1 MTYVC
6 IECGQESEYRDLLRS
21 KLKCTKCREKRSNIW
36 VKKRSENIIK
46 EVIAR

>member
-6 IECGQESEYRDLLRS
+6 MECGNAVEYEYLVQH

-36 VKKRSENIIK
+36 VKKNRGDTRSVQAK
-46 EVIAR
+46 

>member
-6 IECGQESEYRDLLRS
+6 IECGNDVEYEYLVQH

-36 VKKRSENIIK
+36 VKKNKGTPRT
-46 EVIAR
+46 VLAR